1 MQRRSFL
8 RLTTGGVVVA
18 AVAGT
23 AGLSGCSSALPAE
36 ALAAWQPPPRP
47 AGGTASTAATSAI
60 NPLDPDTSVRRWLLS
75 HALLAPHS
83 HNLQSWLVSL
93 EAPGQILLHLD
104 LQRLL
109 PETDPFSRQM
119 MMSQGTF
126 IELLAMSAAELGL
139 HAQVQL
145 FPQGVFD
152 AQRPDARPTALITL
166 MQADGSRAQQP
177 DPLFAQIVRRHTHR
191 APYEMRTPE
200 AAALASITQA
210 AQRAQPGL
218 RSGFA
223 VAGSGPAAE
232 STLAQHRQIAMDAWK
247 VELETPRTLLE
258 SYRWI
263 RLGPKE
269 IATHRDGISINDP
282 MVRALAAMGLF
293 DRSKASAPDDPG
305 IGAQIT
311 GFNEAIAATP
321 AFFWM
326 VTQDN
331 QRTTQVEA
339 GRAYVRAQLAAT
351 AAGLSMHPLQQ
362 ALQEYP
368 EQQAHYQRIHQLLGA
383 TAPGNTVQM
392 WARLGYA
399 PPTTPSPRR
408 GLEAHLMKPRT

>member
-1 MQRRSFL
+1 MERRTFL

-18 AVAGT
+18 AAAGT

-47 AGGTASTAATSAI
+47 AGAAGAI
-60 NPLDPDTSVRRWLLS
+60 DPLDPDTTVRRWLLS
-75 HALLAPHS
+75 YALLAPHS
-83 HNLQSWLVSL
+83 HNLQSWLVDL
-93 EAPGQILLHLD
+93 QTPGQIVLYLD

-109 PETDPFSRQM
+109 PETDPFARQM

-126 IELLAMSAAELGL
+126 IELLAMAAAELGL
-139 HAQVQL
+139 YAQVQL
-145 FPQGVFD
+145 FPQGTFG

-166 MQADGSRAQQP
+166 LPADGSTAQQP

-191 APYEMRTPE
+191 APYDMRTPD
-200 AAALASITQA
+200 AAALASIRAA
-210 AQRAQPGL
+210 AQHAQPDL

-223 VAGSGPAAE
+223 VASPDPAAE
-232 STLAQHRQIAMDAWK
+232 AALNQHRQIAMDAWK
-247 VELETPRTLLE
+247 VELETPHTLLE

-269 IATHRDGISINDP
+269 IATHRDGISINEP
-282 MVRALAAMGLF
+282 MVRALAAVGLF

-305 IGAQIT
+305 VRAQIS

-326 VTQDN
+326 VTPDN
-331 QRTTQVEA
+331 GRSTQVHA

-351 AAGLSMHPLQQ
+351 AAGLFMHPLQQ

-368 EQQAHYQRIHQLLGA
+368 EQATHYQRIHQLLGA
-383 TAPGNTVQM
+383 TAPGHTVQM

-408 GLEAHLMKPRT
+408 GVDAHIMKLRS

>member
-8 RLTTGGVVVA
+8 RLTTGGIVVA

-23 AGLSGCSSALPAE
+23 AGLSGCSSALPRE
-36 ALAAWQPPPRP
+36 ALAAWQPPPHP
-47 AGGTASTAATSAI
+47 AGGTASI
-60 NPLDPDTSVRRWLLS
+60 DPLDPDTSVRRWLLS

-166 MQADGSRAQQP
+166 VRADGTAEQQP

-191 APYEMRTPE
+191 APYEMRTPD
-200 AAALASITQA
+200 AAALTAITQA
-210 AQRAQPGL
+210 AQQAQPGL
-218 RSGFA
+218 RTGFA
-223 VAGSGPAAE
+223 VASPDPTAE
-232 STLAQHRQIAMDAWK
+232 ALVNQHRQIAMDAWK

-263 RLGPKE
+263 RLGPNE

-282 MVRALAAMGLF
+282 MVRALGAVGLF

-305 IGAQIT
+305 VRSQISQ
-311 GFNEAIAATP
+311 FNEAIAATP

-326 VTQDN
+326 VTPDN
-331 QRTTQVEA
+331 ERTSQINA

-351 AAGLSMHPLQQ
+351 AEGLSMHPLQQ

-368 EQQAHYQRIHQLLGA
+368 EQATQYQRIHRLLDA
-383 TAPGNTVQM
+383 TGPGHTVQM

-408 GLEAHLMKPRT
+408 GLEAHLMKPRS